1 MYSGK
6 SHFITC
12 RAIAKSAYN
21 SSDVMMTITSDPN
34 IPYEIFITSLIT
46 ICISSNGSSNVFAGH
61 TTLSGTTKEI
71 IPIYTSAGKAQDQ
84 ILAFFVYSS

>member
-1 MYSGK
+1 
-6 SHFITC
+6 
-12 RAIAKSAYN
+12 
-21 SSDVMMTITSDPN
+21 MMTVTSDPN
-34 IPYEIFITSLIT
+34 IPYEILITSLIT
-46 ICISSNGSSNVFAGH
+46 ICISSNGSSNVFAGY